1 MFLFSG
7 ISCGIKKNS
16 KKDFAIA
23 VLPKGSSVIGFFT
36 SNSLKSEV
44 IARAEKILK
53 SKKRARLIAVIS
65 GNAMCRYKG
74 VEKDAEKIV
83 KQIKKVFQEK
93 TQEKISEDEIILLA
107 TGKIG
112 VKLETEKII
121 DKVKEAFEKLSENE
135 SDFSSAIITTDKVEK
150 VVKYQNGKF
159 FVLGIAKGAGMIFPK
174 FSEATTLSFI
184 FTNSTFPK
192 GFEKKLYEV
201 ISETIGS
208 VNIDQSTSTND
219 SCIISFGNE
228 IKTDEK
234 NLEKALRY
242 VLSHLAVKIAEDG
255 EGVSHVVK
263 VEVKGA
269 KNNFSARKICEYISG
284 SILFKC
290 SLAGESPDFGRILAA
305 IGSSNEKIDRI
316 NIFLRSGFSFHS
328 YREKS
333 EDKSK
338 LKVVENSKIIDFDFK
353 KAKEIMKNP
362 KYTIEIQV
370 GNGKGKSE
378 MLMTDLTE
386 EYVKIN
392 LTL

>member
-16 KKDFAIA
+16 KKDFALA
-23 VLPKGSSVIGFFT
+23 VLPKNTSVIGFFT
-36 SNSLKSEV
+36 SNNLKSEV

-53 SKKRARLIAVIS
+53 SKKRARVIAVVS

-174 FSEATTLSFI
+174 FSATTLSFI

-201 ISETIGS
+201 ISETIGA
-208 VNIDQSTSTND
+208 VNIDHSTSTND

-234 NLEKALRY
+234 NLEKAIRY
-242 VLSHLAVKIAEDG
+242 VLSYLAVKIAEDG

-269 KNNFSARKICEYISG
+269 KDNLSARKICEYISG
-284 SILFKC
+284 SMLLKC

-305 IGSSNEKIDRI
+305 IGSSNEKIGKI
-316 NIFLRSGFSFHS
+316 KIFLRSDFSFHS

-333 EDKSK
+333 KSKEK
-338 LKVVENSKIIDFDFK
+338 LKVVENSKIIEFDTK
-353 KAKEIMKNP
+353 KAKDIMKNS

-370 GNGKGKSE
+370 GNGKGKFQ